1 MKIHIKYFSVVL
13 AALAFV
19 SCDKLAPGKAEV
31 ESNFATP
38 KVLPSLTIGE
48 AVADAAHKVVNVS
61 VTVSGMPADAS
72 DIELGVLTSLDPAF
86 ASSRFV
92 AAKEVADGT
101 FIMQGAVTPDATYYV
116 MAVATSL
123 ESGASYSDVIEVAV
137 PKVPFWAQLPGSYV
151 GHVESELEDSQKYDN
166 TLIVVADEKDPE
178 HYVWIA
184 DIEPY
189 WAYDGGHSG
198 ETLEFNYV
206 RASVDEANKC
216 LVIADRADI
225 HLGGRIVRGVD
236 AVSIYDAEYYAP
248 IVFEVLKDGSLYRKN
263 AYTTYAGGDLENS
276 WGGDVTYSPAS

>member
-101 FIMQGAVTPDATYYV
+101 FIMQGSVTPDATY
-116 MAVATSL
+116 
-123 ESGASYSDVIEVAV
+123 
-137 PKVPFWAQLPGSYV
+137 
-151 GHVESELEDSQKYDN
+151 
-166 TLIVVADEKDPE
+166 
-178 HYVWIA
+178 
-184 DIEPY
+184 
-189 WAYDGGHSG
+189 
-198 ETLEFNYV
+198 
-206 RASVDEANKC
+206 
-216 LVIADRADI
+216 
-225 HLGGRIVRGVD
+225 
-236 AVSIYDAEYYAP
+236 
-248 IVFEVLKDGSLYRKN
+248 
-263 AYTTYAGGDLENS
+263 
-276 WGGDVTYSPAS
+276 

>member
-1 MKIHIKYFSVVL
+1 MKIHIKYFPVVL
-13 AALAFV
+13 AALAFA

-151 GHVESELEDSQKYDN
+151 GHVESELNDGQAYDN
-166 TLIVVADEKDPE
+166 TIIVTSDEKDPE

-184 DIEPY
+184 NIEPY
-189 WAYDGGHSG
+189 WANDKGKTG
-198 ETLEFNYV
+198 ETLEYNYV
-206 RASVDEANKC
+206 RASIDEKNKC
-216 LVIADRADI
+216 LVVGFDADI
-225 HLGGRIVRGVD
+225 HLGGRTVRGLD
-236 AVSIYDAEYYAP
+236 AASIDDAEYFVP
-248 IVFEVLKDGSLYRKN
+248 LEIRVLKDGGLYFEF
-263 AYTTYAGGDLENS
+263 AYVTMAGGALENS
-276 WGGDVTYSPAS
+276 WAGGVTYDPAS